1 VLVRGNRRGLVV
13 VVALAAMLGA
23 WLLRADEPPYETSA
37 DLVVG
42 LEAGDGDG
50 FGSQPSGALARTYA
64 GLVES
69 RSSLDEAARA
79 LGLPPDDLSAEV
91 EATADEVTR
100 LVIITVRD
108 DDAEDAADLANAL
121 ADVLVRMTSNPETHA
136 YASVSVLTRA
146 PVPTARPERDDVHT
160 YVPAILVAGAI
171 AAGSVLLINGKGR
184 RNPA

>member
-1 VLVRGNRRGLVV
+1 MLVRPTRRGLVV
-13 VVALAAMLGA
+13 VVVLAAVLGA
-23 WLLRADEPPYETSA
+23 WFLRADEPPYETSA

-42 LEAGDGDG
+42 LEAGDGEG
-50 FGSQPSGALARTYA
+50 FETEPAGALARTYA
-64 GLVES
+64 ELVES
-69 RSSLDEAARA
+69 RSVLDEAGRA
-79 LGLPPDDLSAEV
+79 LGLPPDGLSAEV
-91 EATADEVTR
+91 EASGDEVTR

-121 ADVLVRMTSNPETHA
+121 VDVLVGLTSGPETHA
-136 YASVSVLTRA
+136 YASVSVLTWA

-171 AAGSVLLINGKGR
+171 AAGSLLLINGKGR

>member
-1 VLVRGNRRGLVV
+1 VV
-13 VVALAAMLGA
+13 VVALAAVLGA
-23 WLLRADEPPYETSA
+23 WLLRADERPYETSA

-42 LEAGDGDG
+42 LEAGEDEGGDLE
-50 FGSQPSGALARTYA
+50 PSGALARTYA
-64 GLVES
+64 ELVES
-69 RSSLDEAARA
+69 RSVLDEAAGA
-79 LGLPPDDLSAEV
+79 LGLRPDDLSAEV
-91 EATADEVTR
+91 QATADEVTR

-121 ADVLVRMTSNPETHA
+121 VDVLVGLTSGPETHA
-136 YASVSVLTRA
+136 YASVSVLTWA

-171 AAGSVLLINGKGR
+171 AAASVLLINGRGR